1 MATKKQN
8 KSQGMSREDKVLMIT
23 GQQLFTEFELDKIRW
38 QFSYL
43 GGYCGAYKSHGRGVC
58 MASRNWKTGNINGR
72 CLFHGGSSKN
82 GPINKRMITMSRL
95 TKLDKRSKLSTDI
108 FNEKEMKLYEDLQEM
123 IKNEYDLDDPIAIS
137 QVARLLIYQNFLLDK
152 MNQGFNIN
160 IEGSSKEIRAWLES
174 YGLTPKSRNTF
185 NLDGADPGLLARV
198 IIDVHGKMEAKRL
211 QEEEENKE

>member
-1 MATKKQN
+1 MI
-8 KSQGMSREDKVLMIT
+8 EDK
-23 GQQLFTEFELDKIRW
+23 LFSDKELDKIRW
-38 QFSYL
+38 QFALLL
-43 GGYCGAYKSHGRGVC
+43 GPYCGAYKTDGTGICRHKAGYGTKTPGHGRC
-58 MASRNWKTGNINGR
+58 RK
-72 CLFHGGSSKN
+72 HGGSST
-82 GPINKRMITMSRL
+82 GPMDKRMITMNKL

-123 IKNEYDLDDPIAIS
+123 IRSEYEITDPIAIS

-198 IIDVHGKMEAKRL
+198 IIDVHDKMEAKRL
-211 QEEEENKE
+211 QEEEENKG

>member
-8 KSQGMSREDKVLMIT
+8 ESEGIPRGDKVLLIT
-23 GQQLFTEFELDKIRW
+23 GQHLFSEKELDKIRW

-58 MASRNWKTGNINGR
+58 MAARNWKTGNSNGR
-72 CLFHGGSSKN
+72 CTFHGGSSKH
-82 GPINKRMITMSRL
+82 GPINKRMITMNKL
-95 TKLDKRSKLSTDI
+95 TKLDKRSKLSTEI

-123 IKNEYDLDDPIAIS
+123 IRSEYEITDPIAIS

-174 YGLTPKSRNTF
+174 YGLTPRSKVAI

-198 IIDVHGKMEAKRL
+198 IIDVHDKMEAKRL
-211 QEEEENKE
+211 QEQEDNTN